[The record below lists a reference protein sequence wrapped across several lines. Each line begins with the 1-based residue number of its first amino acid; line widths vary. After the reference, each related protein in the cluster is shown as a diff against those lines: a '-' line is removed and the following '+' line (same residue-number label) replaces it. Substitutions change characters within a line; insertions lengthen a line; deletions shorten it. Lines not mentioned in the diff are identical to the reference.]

1 MRKLELLTAEELA
14 RELRVTPSAVRNWT
28 RQGLPARHFGRCV
41 RFELREVLAWFE
53 EQQDIKDGMKRLA
66 APHQTPVAYRGVD
79 DH

>member
-1 MRKLELLTAEELA
+1 MRKLDLLTAEELA
-14 RELRVTPSAVRNWT
+14 QELRVTPSAVRSWT

-53 EQQDIKDGMKRLA
+53 EQRDIKEATKRLA
-66 APHQTPVAYRGVD
+66 NPHETPVAYRRVD